1 MNERS
6 HIRVLHSS
14 TSVTTNLDDGVQII
28 IVYSGRVYARTSKER
43 QIIPGPSTLFI
54 NIGMPYQLRTDTNTR
69 GYVVEVSA
77 SMLARICRICSSV
90 VPENMA
96 STDVSFR
103 TVPLPNQLKNR
114 IKTMIDGFS
123 EKNIAEVD
131 EDIEMLTTAQI
142 VVLLHPLVA
151 QDAGHA
157 TPGKAPRKTDITAY
171 IEAHYTE
178 QFTLSSLAERYNL
191 NPSYFARSFKRDHGQ
206 TVFEYLHGLRISA
219 ACTLLKRSNKP
230 VLEIAIEVGYNNISF
245 FNRCFRRITGTTP
258 VEYRRS

>member
-1 MNERS
+1 
-6 HIRVLHSS
+6 
-14 TSVTTNLDDGVQII
+14 
-28 IVYSGRVYARTSKER
+28 
-43 QIIPGPSTLFI
+43 
-54 NIGMPYQLRTDTNTR
+54 
-69 GYVVEVSA
+69 
-77 SMLARICRICSSV
+77 MLARICLICSSV

-96 STDVSFR
+96 SADVSFR

-114 IKTMIDGFS
+114 IIAVIDGSS
-123 EKNIAEVD
+123 ETNIAEVD
-131 EDIEMLTTAQI
+131 KDIEILTTAQI

-151 QDAGHA
+151 QDVGQA
-157 TPGKAPRKTDITAY
+157 TPDKRKAPRKTDITAY
-171 IEAHYTE
+171 IEEHYTE

-191 NPSYFARSFKRDHGQ
+191 NPSYFARSFKRDNGQ